1 MNFKCVG
8 FIILLLSVIAG
19 GLYLFL
25 PVTDKVSTR
34 DKRTLIKLAPSE
46 RQMVLAEMRSFL
58 ISVQQVSKGI
68 ANNEMSYVI
77 SAARKSGAIAQGR
90 APESLAKKLPL
101 AFKQMGLDTHRKFDL
116 LAQDAEDLGDRDHAL
131 TQLSKLMKN
140 CITCHE
146 MYRISGK

>member
-1 MNFKCVG
+1 MNLKYAG
-8 FIILLLSVIAG
+8 IIIVLLSAIVG
-19 GLYLFL
+19 GFYLFMSK
-25 PVTDKVSTR
+25 TDKVSTL
-34 DKRTLIKLAPSE
+34 DQRTLIKLAPSE

-101 AFKQMGLDTHRKFDL
+101 TFKQMGLDTHRKFDL

-131 TQLSKLMKN
+131 TQLSTLMKN

-146 MYRISGK
+146 MYRISSK

>member
-8 FIILLLSVIAG
+8 FIIILLGVIAG
-19 GLYLFL
+19 GFYLFL
-25 PVTDKVSTR
+25 PVTDRVNTL

-77 SAARKSGAIAQGR
+77 SAARNSGAIAQGR
-90 APESLAKKLPL
+90 APESLANKLPL
-101 AFKQMGLDTHRKFDL
+101 AFKRMGLDTHRKFDL

-131 TQLSKLMKN
+131 TQLSTLMKN
-140 CITCHE
+140 CIACHE